1 MMQAP
6 HLTMTG
12 FDQGEAHR
20 KPPLPVP
27 TPDGVRRLKAHEA
40 QATLDAVRP
49 LSPRARG
56 VDIEPPRVV
65 ASPRGRHHEARRRL
79 LRGESLLAR
88 LVDSQRAH
96 GRPIVGS
103 ALEMTAGQW
112 DGQNTQD

>member
-40 QATLDAVRP
+40 QATLDAVRAHQRHVITTHQ
-49 LSPRARG
+49 LGAALT
-56 VDIEPPRVV
+56 
-65 ASPRGRHHEARRRL
+65 ASLNAQRR
-79 LRGESLLAR
+79 EQAELAR
-88 LVDSQRAH
+88 QRQQQKADAKVRSPAMSQA
-96 GRPIVGS
+96 
-103 ALEMTAGQW
+103 
-112 DGQNTQD
+112 